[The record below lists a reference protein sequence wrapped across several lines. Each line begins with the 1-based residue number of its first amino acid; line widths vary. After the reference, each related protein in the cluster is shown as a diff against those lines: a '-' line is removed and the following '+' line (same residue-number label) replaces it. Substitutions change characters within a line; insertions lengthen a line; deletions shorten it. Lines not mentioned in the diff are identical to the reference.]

1 MALPPTIR
9 VKLSSEAAEAISLT
23 PVVVQE
29 LALRELI
36 EHMLGLTGKDEG
48 RIRELLKRGTLV
60 SGASRFRWAGW
71 DADAEGVREVL
82 ATFPDADPSQ
92 KFAASRCVRAILR
105 GGRQAL
111 EIPREAGARKKLF
124 QRASFWD
131 LLMEVAAA
139 GAATYGGYS
148 YKDRADR
155 YWRELTV
162 AEAEWIRA
170 GSDAVRFSTLRDQV
184 RAGGFGQMEM
194 YCRRGEDARG
204 R

>member
-1 MALPPTIR
+1 MALPQTVR
-9 VKLSSEAAEAISLT
+9 VKLSSEAAESIALT
-23 PVVVQE
+23 PVVVEE
-29 LALRELI
+29 LPLRDLV
-36 EHMLGLTGKDEG
+36 EHMLGVAGKDEA

-71 DADAEGVREVL
+71 EADAEGVREVL
-82 ATFPDADPSQ
+82 ATFPDDDPTLA
-92 KFAASRCVRAILR
+92 FEARHCVRATLR

-111 EIPREAGARKKLF
+111 EIPREAGARKGLF

-131 LLMEVAAA
+131 LLMDVAAA
-139 GAATYGGYS
+139 ARASYGGYS

-162 AEAEWIRA
+162 AEAERIRA
-170 GSDAVRFSTLRDQV
+170 GSGTLRFSILREQV
-184 RAGGFGQMEM
+184 RTVGFTQVELF
-194 YCRRGEDARG
+194 CARG